1 VFGVDFVAYNGAMS
15 DPSLA
20 VAVRAARNAAA
31 VIEDAARD
39 LVRLPSSSKE
49 HGEIAAAAS
58 TEAANAISTTLTT
71 AFPDHAIL
79 GPERGPKREGNSTWR
94 WFVDSLDGTANF
106 RHGYPYYAISIALTH
121 GSELTHAV
129 VLDPIRDELFTAIK
143 GRGALLNGVALRVSG
158 CTALDHALVGTVF
171 PGRASPQLPAY
182 LPILNAL
189 IARCAGIR
197 RAGACAL
204 DLAYVASGRLDA
216 FWEMSL
222 KTWDV
227 AAGALLV
234 SEAGGRVGDFAGGS
248 DCLRR
253 AEVIAAAPGVF
264 NALREAIDTALG

>member
-1 VFGVDFVAYNGAMS
+1 MS

-39 LVRLPSSSKE
+39 LARLPTSSKE
-49 HGEIAAAAS
+49 HARISAAAHAES
-58 TEAANAISTTLTT
+58 ADAILTTLTG

-79 GPERGPKREGNSTWR
+79 GVEGQPGREGRSAWR
-94 WFVDSLDGTANF
+94 WIVDSLDGGANF

-129 VLDPIRDELFTAIK
+129 VLDPLRDELFTAVK

-158 CTALDHALVGTVF
+158 CTALDSALVGTVF
-171 PGRASPQLPAY
+171 PAGASPRLPLY
-182 LPILNAL
+182 LPIFNAL
-189 IARCAGIR
+189 LVRCAGIR

-204 DLAYVASGRLDA
+204 DLAYVAAGRLDA
-216 FWEMSL
+216 FWVMSL
-222 KTWDV
+222 KARDI

-234 SEAGGRVGDFAGGS
+234 REAGGRVGDFAGGA
-248 DCLRR
+248 DCLRG
-253 AEVIAAAPGVF
+253 AEVIAAAPGIF
-264 NALREAIDTALG
+264 NALRESI

>member
-1 VFGVDFVAYNGAMS
+1 MS
-15 DPSLA
+15 DASLA

-39 LVRLPSSSKE
+39 LARLPSSSQE
-49 HGEIAAAAS
+49 HAKIARAAG
-58 TEAANAISTTLTT
+58 TEATDAIMTTLGT

-79 GPERGPKREGNSTWR
+79 GAEGQPQRDGSSTWR
-94 WFVDSLDGTANF
+94 WIVDSLDATANF

-129 VLDPIRDELFTAIK
+129 VLDPLHDELFTAIK

-158 CTALDHALVGTVF
+158 CTALDSALVGTVF
-171 PGRASPQLPAY
+171 PGGESPRLPMY
-182 LPILNAL
+182 LPIFTAL
-189 IARCAGIR
+189 LARCAGIR

-204 DLAYVASGRLDA
+204 DLAYVAAGRLDA
-216 FWEMSL
+216 FWVMSL

-253 AEVIAAAPGVF
+253 AEVIAAAPGIF
-264 NALREAIDTALG
+264 NALRESIITALP